1 MKPGQSKPKGNAFE
15 NKIAK
20 ELSLWLTHGKR
31 ADLLERSSN
40 SGGKATV
47 HRKAGRDFTNIAG
60 DLMAVG
66 AEGHQLINHFIVE
79 IKHQNEINLNVSN
92 LIFQTATDGLVA
104 YWKKLLGECQAH
116 HKIPMLIFRQNSR
129 PIYIILCNEGIKL
142 FNCAATVTAV
152 IRQPKKSM
160 NIIPFQTFLNI
171 ANPSVLIVQV

>member
-20 ELSLWLTHGKR
+20 DLSLWLTNGER

-40 SGGKATV
+40 SGGKATA

-66 AEGHQLINHFIVE
+66 VEGHVLINQFVIE
-79 IKHQNEINLNVSN
+79 LKHQNETGLNVSN
-92 LIFQTATDGLVA
+92 LIFQTATDGLIA
-104 YWKKLLGECQAH
+104 YWKKLLTECHAH

-129 PIYIILCNEGIKL
+129 PIYMILCNEGIKL
-142 FNCAATVTAV
+142 FNCAAIVVAV
-152 IRQPKKSM
+152 IRQPKKNM

-171 ANPSVLIVQV
+171 TNPNSLTIQV